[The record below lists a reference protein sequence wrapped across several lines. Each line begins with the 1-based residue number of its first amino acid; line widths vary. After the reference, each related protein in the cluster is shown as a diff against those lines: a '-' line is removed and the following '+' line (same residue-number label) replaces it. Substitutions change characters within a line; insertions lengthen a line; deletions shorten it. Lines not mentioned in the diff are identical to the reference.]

1 MNMTRE
7 ELLDRLK
14 DLIHLDIDA
23 THAYDQAIKNVR
35 EQLIKDKL
43 ILFKSEHNRHVTELS
58 AKMRE
63 LGGVPPELTAD
74 FKGYVI
80 TGFTAL
86 RSLAGTKGALGAM
99 ETNEKL
105 TTSKYEEAEK
115 WDCPADIAAILQAN
129 LADERRHLAFIR
141 EKLKLFRV

>member
-1 MNMTRE
+1 MTRE
-7 ELLDRLK
+7 ELLDKLNE
-14 DLIHLDIDA
+14 LIHLDIDA
-23 THAYDQAIKNVR
+23 IHAYDQAIKNVR

-43 ILFKSEHNRHVTELS
+43 ILFKSDHGRHVAELS
-58 AKMRE
+58 AKVRE
-63 LGGVPPELTAD
+63 LGGVPPELTSD
-74 FKGYVI
+74 FKGYFI

-86 RSLAGTKGALGAM
+86 RSLTGTKGALGAM

-115 WDCPADIAAILQAN
+115 WDCPADIAMLLQAN
-129 LADERRHLAFIR
+129 LVDERRHLAFVR